1 MNPFRW
7 LGVQL
12 GLIQSA
18 EDALLASAV
27 AKVQMLSA
35 VARGHTR
42 HQLNTYLGD
51 LDAAGQGALAAA
63 VRAELAA
70 SGVLL
75 GPPEAASV
83 PAQEPAALPAA
94 PPLAL
99 PPAAS
104 QAPEKRKP
112 GRPRKA
118 LPPAPAA
125 PFPADPR

>member
-7 LGVQL
+7 LGERL

-18 EDALLASAV
+18 EDVLLASAV
-27 AKVQMLSA
+27 AKVQILSA

-42 HQLNTYLGD
+42 HQLDTYLGE
-51 LDAAGQGALAAA
+51 LDATGQGALAAA

-75 GPPEAASV
+75 GPPAAAPV
-83 PAQEPAALPAA
+83 EGPPAALPAA
-94 PPLAL
+94 PPPAL
-99 PPAAS
+99 PPAA
-104 QAPEKRKP
+104 APTTPEKRKP

-118 LPPAPAA
+118 LPPAPAES
-125 PFPADPR
+125 FPADPH

>member
-7 LGVQL
+7 LGERL

-18 EDALLASAV
+18 EDVLLASAV
-27 AKVQMLSA
+27 AKVQILSA

-42 HQLNTYLGD
+42 HQLDTYLGE
-51 LDAAGQGALAAA
+51 LDATGQGALAAA

-75 GPPEAASV
+75 GPPAA
-83 PAQEPAALPAA
+83 PAGEPPAALPAA

-99 PPAAS
+99 PPAAP

-118 LPPAPAA
+118 LPPAPAES
-125 PFPADPR
+125 FPADPH

>member
-7 LGVQL
+7 LGERL

-18 EDALLASAV
+18 EDVLLASAV
-27 AKVQMLSA
+27 AKVQILSA

-42 HQLNTYLGD
+42 HQLDTYLGE
-51 LDAAGQGALAAA
+51 LDATGQGALAAA

-75 GPPEAASV
+75 GPPAAA
-83 PAQEPAALPAA
+83 PAGEPPAALPAA

-99 PPAAS
+99 PPAAP

-118 LPPAPAA
+118 LPPAPAES
-125 PFPADPR
+125 FPADPH

>member
-7 LGVQL
+7 LGERL

-18 EDALLASAV
+18 EDVLLASAV
-27 AKVQMLSA
+27 AKVQILSA

-42 HQLNTYLGD
+42 HQLDTYLGE
-51 LDAAGQGALAAA
+51 LDATGQGALAAA

-75 GPPEAASV
+75 GPPAAA
-83 PAQEPAALPAA
+83 PAGEPPAALPAA

-99 PPAAS
+99 PPAAPTT
-104 QAPEKRKP
+104 PEKRKP

-118 LPPAPAA
+118 LPPAPAES
-125 PFPADPR
+125 FPADPH